1 MARHD
6 YKNTLTL
13 PRTEFPMKGNLAER
27 EPELLHRWEEMRLYE
42 RIIEANRQC
51 SPFLLHD
58 GPPYANGRI
67 HHGHILNKILKDII
81 VKAKNMT
88 GFRSEYVPGWDC
100 HGLPIEHQVD
110 KELGPKK
117 ARMSD
122 PEIREACRRY
132 AEKYVDIQRG
142 EFKRLG
148 VFGQWDDPYLTTEP
162 GYEAAEIRELA
173 KIAAVGG
180 LYRGKK
186 PVHWCWSCRTALA
199 EAEVEYQERTSSSV
213 YVKFPFGPDAAD
225 LVKRI
230 PAFEGKSVSIV
241 IWTTTPWTL
250 PANLALSLHPRFPYL
265 AVEAGEEVF
274 IVAEGL
280 LEAVSK
286 DLGWEDPRIV
296 ARFPGRDLDGLE
308 AMHPWAGRKS
318 LIVTGEHVTLEAGTG
333 AVHIAPGHGQEDYE
347 IGMAHGLEIFTPV
360 DDVGCYTMDPRIK
373 DRWRGLF
380 VFEANPRIVEF
391 MKQSGVLLAEGR
403 VEHSYPHCWR
413 CKNPVI
419 FRATEQWFVNMSAKD
434 LRRRALR
441 EIGKV
446 QWVPPWGRERIFGM
460 VENRPD
466 WCISR
471 QRKWGVPIPVWLC
484 TNADCTREEYLVSAD
499 AMNHVAK
506 VFEQEG
512 SDVWFAEGGRYG
524 RAQPDPLLPPG
535 AVCPKCKANKL
546 VRDTSI
552 LDVWFDSGASW
563 AGVIERRENLRR
575 PDAEG
580 PPAEMYLEGSDQHR
594 GWFQSSLLVSV
605 ATRDRAPFRTVLTHG
620 FVVDEAGKKYSK
632 STPNFLPPE
641 KTIKSQGAE
650 LLRLW
655 VAAEDYSTDISFSED
670 ILKQLN
676 DAYRK
681 IRNTC
686 RFLLGNLS
694 DFDPARHRQ
703 GHSEMPSLD
712 RWILHRLTKLVE
724 RVRRAYEVYE
734 FHIVVQAI
742 NQFCTVDLSSLY
754 LDVLKDRLY
763 CEGRESQER
772 RAAQTALYEILQA
785 LTCLMAPILSFTA
798 EEIWNHLPGE
808 KADSVHLAR
817 LPEPEEAFVNDALAG
832 EYDELLRIRGEA
844 AKAIEA
850 ARNAKRIGG
859 TTEAKLEIQA
869 PDKERALLER
879 WMGGRERDLADFFLV
894 AKIDLAEV
902 AAGGD
907 GVFESQDVPGLRVR
921 VTHEERWEKCARC
934 WIHRGDVGKRKGF
947 PGACGRC
954 ADVLAAGGNG
964 P

>member
-13 PRTEFPMKGNLAER
+13 PRTDFPMKGNLAQR
-27 EPELLHRWEEMRLYE
+27 EPDLLRRWDEMRLYE
-42 RIIEANRQC
+42 RMIEANRRC
-51 SPFLLHD
+51 PPFVLHD

-81 VKAKNMT
+81 VKSKNMA
-88 GFRSEYVPGWDC
+88 GFRAEYVPGWDC

-110 KELGPKK
+110 KELGSEK

-132 AEKYVDIQRG
+132 AEKYVDIQRE

-173 KIAAVGG
+173 KITAAGG

-199 EAEVEYQERTSSSV
+199 EAEVEYNERTSTSV
-213 YVKFPFGPDAAD
+213 YVKFPFGPGASD
-225 LVKRI
+225 LEKRI
-230 PAFEGKSVSIV
+230 PAFEGRRVSIV

-250 PANLALSLHPRFPYL
+250 PANLAVSLHPEFPYL
-265 AVEAGEEVF
+265 ALEAGGEVF

-280 LEAVSK
+280 VEAVSK
-286 DLGWEDPRIV
+286 ELGWENTRIV

-308 AMHPWAGRKS
+308 AMHPWAERKS
-318 LIVTGEHVTLEAGTG
+318 LVVTGQHVTLEAGTG

-347 IGMAHGLEIFTPV
+347 IGLAHGLEIFTPV
-360 DDVGCYTMDPRIK
+360 DDEGCFTKDPRI
-373 DRWRGLF
+373 RSAWRGLF

-391 MKQSGVLLAEGR
+391 MKQSGVLLGEHR

-419 FRATEQWFVNMSAKD
+419 FRATEQWFVNMAVKD

-446 QWVPPWGRERIFGM
+446 QWVPPWGRERIYGM

-466 WCISR
+466 WCVSR
-471 QRKWGVPIPVWLC
+471 QRKWGVPIPVWAC
-484 TNADCTREEYLVSAD
+484 TNTDCTLDEYLVSAE
-499 AMNHVAK
+499 AMHHVAN
-506 VFEQEG
+506 VFEREG
-512 SDVWFAEGGRYG
+512 SDIWFAEGGPYG
-524 RAQPDPLLPPG
+524 RAIPDPLLPPG
-535 AVCPKCKANKL
+535 AACPKCKENKL

-563 AGVIERRENLRR
+563 AGVLERRTNLQR

-580 PPAEMYLEGSDQHR
+580 PPADMYLEGSDQHR

-605 ATRDRAPFRTVLTHG
+605 ATRARAPFRTVLTHG
-620 FVVDEAGKKYSK
+620 FVVDEEGKKYSK

-641 KTIKSQGAE
+641 KTIKTQGAE

-655 VAAEDYSTDISFSED
+655 VAAEDYGTDISFSEE

-676 DAYRK
+676 DSYRK

-686 RFLLGNLS
+686 RFLLGNLA
-694 DFDPARHRQ
+694 DFDPVRHRRV
-703 GHSEMPSLD
+703 HAEMPSLD
-712 RWILHRLTKLVE
+712 RWILHRLAKLVE
-724 RVRRAYEVYE
+724 RVRRAYDAYE
-734 FHIVVQAI
+734 FHIVVQAL

-763 CEGRESQER
+763 CEGRDSPER

-798 EEIWNHLPGE
+798 EEIWDHLPGE
-808 KADSVHLAR
+808 KAESVHLSR
-817 LPEPEEAFVNDALAG
+817 LPEPEGAFVNDALDA
-832 EYDELLRIRGEA
+832 EYGDLLRVRGEA

-850 ARNAKRIGG
+850 ARNAKRIGSS
-859 TTEAKLEIQA
+859 TEAKLEIHA

-879 WMGGRERDLADFFLV
+879 WMGEKERELTDFFLV
-894 AKIDLAEV
+894 AKIDLTAIS
-902 AAGGD
+902 GD
-907 GVFESQDVPGLRVR
+907 GGECFESQEIPGLRVR
-921 VTHEERWEKCARC
+921 VTHEEGWEKCARC
-934 WIHRGDVGKRKGF
+934 WIHRGDVGKEARF

-954 ADVLAAGGNG
+954 AGVLAASGNA